1 MLKKAVLAVVATAA
15 LAAAGVAAAAV
26 VTHPRS
32 LAVSSSG
39 SLVTLHKTSLGK
51 VLATSSGM
59 TLYLYTP
66 DPKGKSVCNAGC
78 DTTWPPLTTKGKP
91 HAGMGLKQSLL
102 GTTRRS
108 NGKLQV
114 TYKGH
119 PLYRFT
125 GDAKAGQDKGE
136 GYGGIWFVVSAAGKK
151 IAPAQPPTTTSG
163 GGYGGGTGY

>member
-51 VLATSSGM
+51 VLATGSGV
-59 TLYLYTP
+59 TLYLFKA
-66 DPKGKSVCNAGC
+66 DKGKVSKCYGKCA
-78 DTTWPPLTTKGKP
+78 TFWPPLLTSGKP
-91 HAGMGLKQSLL
+91 KAGPGIKASLL
-102 GTTRRS
+102 GTSKRKD
-108 NGKLQV
+108 GKLQV

-119 PLYRFT
+119 PLYT
-125 GDAKAGQDKGE
+125 YVQDTKAGETSGE
-136 GYGGIWFVVSAAGKK
+136 GLNV
-151 IAPAQPPTTTSG
+151 SG
-163 GGYGGGTGY
+163 GKWYALAPSGAVIDRD